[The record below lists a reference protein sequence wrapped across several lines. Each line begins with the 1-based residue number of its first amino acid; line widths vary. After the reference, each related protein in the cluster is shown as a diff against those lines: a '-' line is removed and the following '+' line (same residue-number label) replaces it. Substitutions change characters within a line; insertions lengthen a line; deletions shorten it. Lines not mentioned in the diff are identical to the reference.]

1 MSKDF
6 DFQLKADDEVSATLK
21 NLEDV
26 VKKMLPD
33 LDKAQ
38 NKLQLG
44 GQRTVDGLD
53 KVNSQFS
60 NMGKLAKQN
69 VQFVGDIVPPL
80 KMIGGLSLGLGGAAV
95 AVNAIKNNL
104 TEFANTGFKI
114 DTTAKNIDMTTQAF
128 QQLTGAM
135 IENGSA
141 RGDAENSIT
150 SLFDRANDA
159 VNNRNNSFQSLMA
172 QNGISIYKTKNG
184 VADVSKLLDDI
195 QAKLKTMPPVLQA
208 IFVQKAGLSPDL
220 LNYLRNSTEETQR
233 LKDQAQRDGLIF
245 SEQDIQNALAFNKQ
259 INGITA
265 AMEGLTLQTQAW
277 LGQSDLMKNS
287 VEEITQI
294 AHHGFDRVTVGNI
307 LGFNSGGEQGDL
319 LRKAGGDDAF
329 KKTLSLKERSDLYLG
344 YASSDLINKLNAYYG
359 PMMKAQQLQNDM
371 KQINVPDVPGP
382 QSLTLPHHVDPNSR
396 QVRNNNFWDL
406 NYAKQH
412 GATLETGVPEPRFA
426 HFQTPEQGVQAADRQ
441 LMKYYNGTSDAAHHQ
456 RLMTLR
462 DIINVASPR
471 ADHNKTDN
479 MIAGA
484 SREMGVSPDTHL
496 NLYDPALRARVL
508 NALFNQEGN
517 NPFTGPQV
525 QQIIQQAP
533 SVMPPPLVQ
542 PAQPLPQPVLTQDNG
557 ETAPPSLQKPGDGS
571 LHANRPSILQDTGK
585 GGHAELVSALKEAMK
600 DGDKKIEITIVDG
613 KTGERRV
620 VSAPSG
626 GKVTTSMNYP

>member
-1 MSKDF
+1 MSNDF

-44 GQRTVDGLD
+44 GQKTVDGLD
-53 KVNSQFS
+53 KVNNQFA

-95 AVNAIKNNL
+95 AVNAIKTNL

-141 RGDAENSIT
+141 RADAESSIT
-150 SLFDRANDA
+150 SLFDRANNA
-159 VNNRNNSFQSLMA
+159 LQGRNEPFK
-172 QNGISIYKTKNG
+172 GIMIEKGIDIHETKNG
-184 VADVSKLLDDI
+184 VADISRLIDDI

-208 IFVQKAGLSPDL
+208 IFVQQAGLSPDL

-245 SEQDIQNALAFNKQ
+245 SDQDIQNALAFNKQ

-294 AHHGFDRVTVGNI
+294 AHHGLDRVTVGNI

-371 KQINVPDVPGP
+371 KQVNVPDVPGP
-382 QSLTLPHHVDPNSR
+382 QSLALPHHVDPNSR

-412 GATLETGVPEPRFA
+412 GATLESGVPLPRFA
-426 HFQTPEQGVQAADRQ
+426 HFQTPEQGVQAANRQ

-484 SREMGVSPDTHL
+484 SREMGVSPDTQL

-517 NPFTGPQV
+517 NPFTAPQV

-533 SVMPPPLVQ
+533 SITPPPLVQ
-542 PAQPLPQPVLTQDNG
+542 PAQPLPPPVLVEDKG
-557 ETAPPSLQKPGDGS
+557 ETASPSLLKPGDGS
-571 LHANRPSILQDTGK
+571 LQANRPSILQDTGK

-613 KTGERRV
+613 KTGERRM
-620 VSAPSG
+620 VSAPTG
-626 GKVTTSMNYP
+626 GKVTASMNYP

>member
-21 NLEDV
+21 NLEDA

-44 GQRTVDGLD
+44 GQKTIDDLG
-53 KVNSQFS
+53 KVNSQFA
-60 NMGKLAKQN
+60 NMGKLARQN

-80 KMIGGLSLGLGGAAV
+80 KIIGGLSLGLGGAAV
-95 AVNAIKNNL
+95 AVNAIKTNL

-141 RGDAENSIT
+141 RADAENSIT

-159 VNNRNNSFQSLMA
+159 LKGRNENFK
-172 QNGISIYKTKNG
+172 GIMLEQGIDINETKNG
-184 VADVSKLLDDI
+184 VADVSKLIDDI
-195 QAKLKTMPPVLQA
+195 QAKLRIMPPVLQA
-208 IFVQKAGLSPDL
+208 IFVQKSGLSPDL

-245 SEQDIQNALAFNKQ
+245 SDQDIQNALAFNQQ

-287 VEEITQI
+287 VEEINQI
-294 AHHGFDRVTVGNI
+294 VHHGLDRVTVGKI
-307 LGFNSGGEQGDL
+307 LGFNSGGDQGDL
-319 LRKAGGDDAF
+319 LRKAEDDDAF

-359 PMMKAQQLQNDM
+359 PMMKAQQLQNDTQ
-371 KQINVPDVPGP
+371 QINVPTVPGP
-382 QSLTLPHHVDPNSR
+382 QPIPLPQHVDPNSR

-412 GATLETGVPEPRFA
+412 GATLEMGVPEPRFA
-426 HFQTPEQGVQAADRQ
+426 HFKTPEQGVKAADRQ
-441 LMKYYNGTSDAAHHQ
+441 LMMYYTGTSDAAHHR

-462 DIINVASPR
+462 DIINVASPK
-471 ADHNKTDN
+471 ADHNKTDH

-484 SREMGVSPDTHL
+484 SRELGVSPDTPL
-496 NLYDPALRARVL
+496 NLYDPALRSRVL

-517 NPFTGPQV
+517 NPFTAPQV

-533 SVMPPPLVQ
+533 SVTLPPLVQ
-542 PAQPLPQPVLTQDNG
+542 PAQPLPPPVLAQDKG
-557 ETAPPSLQKPGDGS
+557 GAAPPSLQKPGDGS
-571 LHANRPSILQDTGK
+571 LQANRPSILQETGK
-585 GGHAELVSALKEAMK
+585 GDHAELVSALKEAMQ
-600 DGDKKIEITIVDG
+600 GSDKKIEITIVDG
-613 KTGERRV
+613 KTGERRI
-620 VSAPSG
+620 VSAPPG
-626 GKVTTSMNYP
+626 GKVTTSMSN